1 MSLFGTSWDK
11 IEIKRIPGIGD
22 GPDVPGGSKRPRKL
36 IPAVFDPKSADADSD
51 GWRQEGTTA
60 RWYGLIP
67 SSPIY
72 KNVLSHFKKI
82 KDPQNDTTWLP
93 FGNTTVEEWL
103 GTIDRVENGRLKAPP
118 VELSTME
125 ADLSFVAGHI
135 DLKTRQA
142 QARGVE
148 APSIAYE
155 SRRAAAWVKGRE
167 IQRKRFGKSSEVLS
181 GDDESV
187 LARADAFI
195 DALKRKRVERDKKI
209 AKDFELDDDTKRLA
223 RNFDITKFLDP
234 QPDYDQWKKEW
245 EENNPEPI
253 RGDFA
258 TEELY
263 EAALENWDEQR
274 TFDYEDLIM
283 GSDSDQELL
292 DALDEIF
299 SFEFETELGN
309 KYYFS
314 FQYQQNAS
322 QETIDL
328 HFSVFTIGDRKVE
341 LPDGT
346 EVELPDGSQV
356 GNGTRTIN
364 FYDSNVYND
373 YFSLSDEVRGE
384 QISTIVAARNEQIYA
399 QMGIKEVI
407 VGASSSEKMN
417 GATHW
422 PKVGFDWDNAGER
435 DYYVELIQS
444 ALDKFSSEILDNPD
458 ELPTI
463 AAERNDKIVS
473 VPLFASK
480 EEAEIVLALIEKVKT
495 QRFDDKDRLTAG
507 DLVNWSGA
515 EFWFMKK
522 GANSQLRKA
531 LGPAVAPPQVKWL
544 RIESRVKAVKKPNLP
559 NTPKKPGVGGGGPSK
574 PRALKPAVFD
584 PKSVDVDNDGWHQE
598 GTTAAWFGA
607 GLNNPVVQAL
617 KQSLGALGDDDKES
631 SYNAMI
637 ATGGYGIFEGAPSP
651 EISTPEADLAWLGGK
666 IVLQQQQ
673 QGNASRNPL
682 DGPPPRGFSSD
693 SEFKLEAQWL
703 QGRDEARRRG
713 GVREQVVPTPE
724 IEKLDDQTV
733 IEAIDKAITARKERR
748 AILDAKTRVKAD
760 DAASDEVK
768 EKAKAFNFEDYPPDD
783 DVELLEMAE
792 WKENY
797 ADAPEKN
804 TEYPLGG
811 TQEELDAY
819 NESMRQY
826 MQWSADVWDEYV
838 EYRRTQEGLKHAELR
853 NALAEI
859 YEYEFL
865 GNDGKTYSTKL
876 NSAMKNESGSFS
888 MSGKIYNESGEE
900 VGFFD
905 RTFVPDEATV
915 YHDHLK
921 LEEGTR
927 GSQISGILNSRNEIM
942 YQEMGYETIALGAL
956 SGQDYNG
963 ATHWPKL
970 GYDWLDEDQKEL
982 GLRAVEDALTEFA
995 LAIKEN
1001 PDALPMMTKVIEDKD
1016 DPDIKTEVRIPIFA
1030 SREEAESVAL
1040 LIAIARDQEFGDSDG
1055 LTAGDF
1061 VNWSGAELFFQQ
1073 KGIQIELSRAI
1084 GGQRKSADVPDV
1096 TPDADASVSGISAKG
1111 IQEKSKQQVRR
1122 RVLGKKK
1129 SMAGGIE
1136 FKAVNKPNKPNLPN
1150 TPRKPSLGGGGS
1162 SKPRALKPAVFD
1174 PRSADADGDGWRQEG
1189 TTARWYGVGL
1199 NSPIVES
1206 LRSEMMRI
1214 QGGSNQDL
1222 THMANLNQ
1230 GYFRDAPPPLG
1241 STLEA
1246 DLAWLGG
1253 QLSLASVVNPG
1264 VIEGQWLLGRE
1275 QVRKQGKIREEVLP
1289 TPDISE
1295 LSDSDI
1301 LKNLEQIID
1310 TRKKARVAKDAK
1322 TRVSAPDNVS
1332 DEALAAARDFDIDT
1346 ADPNDIDTDVKAMFN
1361 FEFIGMDGQK
1371 YSAEI
1376 QRSYLQKVKYEDGSS
1391 PRRLSINGKI
1401 FKDGKEVGFFDRT
1414 IYPDTKTVVHDHMH
1428 LDDEV
1433 RGAQIS
1439 GIINARNELIY
1450 RSLGCDVIT
1459 TKAASTIGY
1468 NGATHWP
1475 KVGFDWQ
1482 DDYAREVYFAAVDSA
1497 LTEFALGIDKDPDIL
1512 PMMQKYDPKSG
1523 MFAFVPIF
1531 SSREEAEEVALLL
1544 TLART
1549 QSMDDPDRLTAGDL
1563 VNWSGAESWFQVNAV
1578 EGGLVRSIG
1587 GQEQVADVP
1596 EVADALQNA
1605 EEVAELPKILTISDR
1620 DQFKEVIEKLKLGD
1634 PETSGPARL
1643 ISDKEDVVGEIRE
1656 GFLSL
1661 LEVYSTSGN
1670 RRSSTPWIPTMPGV
1684 NAKPIE
1690 ESTLEDD
1697 IEYAFSMFLRA
1708 GYTQDLHPFQ
1718 IWLAVRHQQ
1727 RKDAAEF
1734 STATPDGKPDYLSD
1748 ASVEIKNARE
1758 VNLNPQF
1765 TDDEAYTSELALI
1778 NFETRVAKRLTR
1790 RGAEWRH
1797 VSFTD
1802 DNGEKISMVRGVWSG
1817 EDQNVKTAISYNLG
1831 KKIAEG
1837 VSVEVLSEFIE
1848 TELTLTGMEYQ
1859 RLAMKP
1865 NGRLEFVA
1873 VEDELLHTV
1882 ISSEDPMYATFL
1894 GEYIADTL
1902 LAAWASDS
1910 NAGHSLGVQSAAAR
1924 VADVS
1929 DETLPVNI
1937 IDPEERIQSVFD
1949 LFVTA
1954 QYELTQNEFAAQGL
1968 KTVVAHR
1975 GMAIPSYTDRDLANS
1990 TQGGAI
1996 LISDAEVLL
2005 NPLSSTAFDRNI
2017 AYRFSDVQTNDGIS
2031 VVVASEVPTTRFL
2044 STALTGM
2051 GCKEEREMLL
2061 IGGGET
2067 NFQLAALSGSNVSD
2081 ILDEDID
2088 IAEIPTFRRG
2098 DSINLST
2105 TSRLERKGYSEEEI
2119 EKIVDGMQDRGLGTL
2134 PPSGALDILAGRE
2147 VSEEIREE
2155 FEDLLGTWS

>member
-544 RIESRVKAVKKPNLP
+544 RIETNVKAVNKPNLP
-559 NTPKKPGVGGGGPSK
+559 NTPKKPGVGGGPSK

-607 GLNNPVVQAL
+607 GLNNPVVQEL
-617 KQSLGALGDDDKES
+617 KKAFDQLGDDDRES

-637 ATGGYGIFEGAPSP
+637 ATGGYGIFEGAPTP
-651 EISTPEADLAWLGGK
+651 EASTPEADLAWLGGK
-666 IVLQQQQ
+666 IILNEQQQA
-673 QGNASRNPL
+673 NASRNPL
-682 DGPPPRGFSSD
+682 GGPPPRGSSSD
-693 SEFKLEAQWL
+693 RKLEAQWL

-713 GVREQVVPTPE
+713 GVREEVVPTPE

-733 IEAIDKAITARKERR
+733 IESIDKAITARKERR
-748 AILDAKTRVKAD
+748 AILDAKTRVKSD
-760 DAASDEVK
+760 DAASSESR
-768 EKAKAFNFEDYPPDD
+768 EKARAFNFEDYPPDES
-783 DVELLEMAE
+783 VELLEIQE
-792 WKENY
+792 WKEKY
-797 ADAPEKN
+797 ADPPERM
-804 TEYPLGG
+804 EYPLGG

-819 NESMRQY
+819 DENMRQY
-826 MQWSADVWDEYV
+826 MRWSADSWDEYV

-865 GNDGKTYSTKL
+865 GNDGKTYSTTL
-876 NSAMKNESGSFS
+876 DSAIQNESGSFS

-905 RTFVPDEATV
+905 RTFMPDGTTV
-915 YHDHLK
+915 SHDHLK

-942 YQEMGYETIALGAL
+942 YQEMGYETITLGAL

-995 LAIKEN
+995 LAIKED
-1001 PDALPMMTKVIEDKD
+1001 PDVLPMLTKVIEDKD
-1016 DPDIKTEVRIPIFA
+1016 DPDILTEVRIPIFA

-1040 LIAIARDQEFGDSDG
+1040 LIAIARDQEFDDPDG

-1073 KGIQIELSRAI
+1073 KGIQIELSRSI
-1084 GGQRKSADVPDV
+1084 GGQEQSADVPDV
-1096 TPDADASVSGISAKG
+1096 TPDADIAVGGMSAEE
-1111 IQEKSKQQVRR
+1111 IQEKN
-1122 RVLGKKK
+1122 KK
-1129 SMAGGIE
+1129 I
-1136 FKAVNKPNKPNLPN
+1136 
-1150 TPRKPSLGGGGS
+1150 
-1162 SKPRALKPAVFD
+1162 
-1174 PRSADADGDGWRQEG
+1174 
-1189 TTARWYGVGL
+1189 L
-1199 NSPIVES
+1199 NE
-1206 LRSEMMRI
+1206 
-1214 QGGSNQDL
+1214 
-1222 THMANLNQ
+1222 
-1230 GYFRDAPPPLG
+1230 
-1241 STLEA
+1241 LEA
-1246 DLAWLGG
+1246 AG
-1253 QLSLASVVNPG
+1253 SRF
-1264 VIEGQWLLGRE
+1264 GR
-1275 QVRKQGKIREEVLP
+1275 
-1289 TPDISE
+1289 
-1295 LSDSDI
+1295 
-1301 LKNLEQIID
+1301 ID
-1310 TRKKARVAKDAK
+1310 DEYKKAQEQAVAEGRVNSLHVPK
-1322 TRVSAPDNVS
+1322 T
-1332 DEALAAARDFDIDT
+1332 
-1346 ADPNDIDTDVKAMFN
+1346 
-1361 FEFIGMDGQK
+1361 
-1371 YSAEI
+1371 
-1376 QRSYLQKVKYEDGSS
+1376 
-1391 PRRLSINGKI
+1391 
-1401 FKDGKEVGFFDRT
+1401 
-1414 IYPDTKTVVHDHMH
+1414 
-1428 LDDEV
+1428 
-1433 RGAQIS
+1433 
-1439 GIINARNELIY
+1439 
-1450 RSLGCDVIT
+1450 
-1459 TKAASTIGY
+1459 
-1468 NGATHWP
+1468 
-1475 KVGFDWQ
+1475 
-1482 DDYAREVYFAAVDSA
+1482 
-1497 LTEFALGIDKDPDIL
+1497 
-1512 PMMQKYDPKSG
+1512 
-1523 MFAFVPIF
+1523 
-1531 SSREEAEEVALLL
+1531 REEAIEVRKETTSA
-1544 TLART
+1544 TI
-1549 QSMDDPDRLTAGDL
+1549 TA
-1563 VNWSGAESWFQVNAV
+1563 
-1578 EGGLVRSIG
+1578 VRAYLETG
-1587 GQEQVADVP
+1587 
-1596 EVADALQNA
+1596 
-1605 EEVAELPKILTISDR
+1605 EL
-1620 DQFKEVIEKLKLGD
+1620 
-1634 PETSGPARL
+1634 
-1643 ISDKEDVVGEIRE
+1643 
-1656 GFLSL
+1656 
-1661 LEVYSTSGN
+1661 
-1670 RRSSTPWIPTMPGV
+1670 TPW
-1684 NAKPIE
+1684 
-1690 ESTLEDD
+1690 
-1697 IEYAFSMFLRA
+1697 
-1708 GYTQDLHPFQ
+1708 
-1718 IWLAVRHQQ
+1718 
-1727 RKDAAEF
+1727 
-1734 STATPDGKPDYLSD
+1734 
-1748 ASVEIKNARE
+1748 
-1758 VNLNPQF
+1758 
-1765 TDDEAYTSELALI
+1765 
-1778 NFETRVAKRLTR
+1778 
-1790 RGAEWRH
+1790 
-1797 VSFTD
+1797 
-1802 DNGEKISMVRGVWSG
+1802 
-1817 EDQNVKTAISYNLG
+1817 
-1831 KKIAEG
+1831 
-1837 VSVEVLSEFIE
+1837 
-1848 TELTLTGMEYQ
+1848 
-1859 RLAMKP
+1859 
-1865 NGRLEFVA
+1865 NGRVG
-1873 VEDELLHTV
+1873 
-1882 ISSEDPMYATFL
+1882 ISE
-1894 GEYIADTL
+1894 
-1902 LAAWASDS
+1902 
-1910 NAGHSLGVQSAAAR
+1910 
-1924 VADVS
+1924 
-1929 DETLPVNI
+1929 
-1937 IDPEERIQSVFD
+1937 
-1949 LFVTA
+1949 
-1954 QYELTQNEFAAQGL
+1954 
-1968 KTVVAHR
+1968 
-1975 GMAIPSYTDRDLANS
+1975 
-1990 TQGGAI
+1990 
-1996 LISDAEVLL
+1996 SDAEVLDNMPQALRELILTSTDDEL
-2005 NPLSSTAFDRNI
+2005 NDMILSQATRMQEEVKAGRIRVNVTDARLGNVVEDGEYKTVFSGALTENARVAGREQIDARIMGIPSDVAPELHPASGYAITREQGQVVQGNGDVEDMKLASKLTGIGGVYGGVVLELKPEVADRTSWSLGDSMNAKGFGVVRMDEDDPEYIAAVLINGSDTKKPQNVVLNMLESERNETTLTASVKSNYGDIPAGDSPESASGYDYLETNI
-2017 AYRFSDVQTNDGIS
+2017 AGSFDLDEVDSIRVPS
-2031 VVVASEVPTTRFL
+2031 VENLKKSAVPVASDADDLIEARFMDREKL
-2044 STALTGM
+2044 EAAGM
-2051 GCKEEREMLL
+2051 TEGQIAYLLELKESDPRAYREYLQDQTLQSIVYAEQVDKFGKSLFEKHGVRLL
-2061 IGGGET
+2061 IGNEGRSPEQEVEKQLEKVKSFYDSLGRNVDRAIARRNEDARRVAEGLPTLAEEQRLAREAEDARIAAGG
-2067 NFQLAALSGSNVSD
+2067 G
-2081 ILDEDID
+2081 LD
-2088 IAEIPTFRRG
+2088 
-2098 DSINLST
+2098 
-2105 TSRLERKGYSEEEI
+2105 
-2119 EKIVDGMQDRGLGTL
+2119 
-2134 PPSGALDILAGRE
+2134 AGG
-2147 VSEEIREE
+2147 I
-2155 FEDLLGTWS
+2155 G